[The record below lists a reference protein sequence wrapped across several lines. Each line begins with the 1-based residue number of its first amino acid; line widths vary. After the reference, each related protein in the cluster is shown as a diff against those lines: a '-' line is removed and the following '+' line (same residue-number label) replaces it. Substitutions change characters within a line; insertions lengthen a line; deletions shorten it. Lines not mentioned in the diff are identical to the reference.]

1 MHFLGMSSN
10 IILVIIGIG
19 LLIFIHE
26 LGHFLVAKKIG
37 VRVHAF
43 SLGFGP
49 AIIRKQI
56 GETDYRISLIPLG
69 GYVKLAGEQREESN
83 TGEEWEFMSKKPWQR
98 AAVLIAG
105 VSFNTILAFVAFIIA
120 FRVGVPFITAE
131 IGRTMPGG
139 PAWEAGI
146 RPGDKIVKINNV
158 SDPDFEDIFISV
170 ALSGSPEGINMEIER
185 DDEIFNVN
193 VVPKYDPTVG
203 IQRIGIAP
211 ATTLEVHKIFA
222 IKNSDTPAQKSDLHV
237 NDKIL
242 EANGTKIITE
252 NDFREIE
259 QANPGKEL
267 ILTVLRDDK
276 IIDLKVTPS
285 IVSRWMIGL
294 SCATTTL
301 DGVKQDSLAHSLG
314 LQKGDKIVKVNSQD
328 VEGFTELINTL
339 KESPDGIVTLQIA
352 SGNNTKYI
360 KLTKSG
366 EETVKEFSEGI
377 FPHYGLI
384 VDSTVEGF
392 PAENIGIK
400 PGDTVTSIGGE
411 NVSEWNQLL
420 TLVTASQGKEF
431 EISWMHNY
439 ETITKTII
447 PKKNE
452 KNAQGLLGIK
462 FKEKKIIRK
471 YGLAKSCVVGTHKT
485 VVNIKRIYMTIQGF
499 VSKKLSTK
507 ALGGPVL
514 IAQASYESA
523 KSGIGKL
530 MYFMAIISINLA
542 VINILPVPVLDGGH
556 LLFLGIEKIKGSPIS
571 EKTMAIANYIG
582 LGLILSLM
590 IYATKNDIMRL
601 FNIL

>member
-1 MHFLGMSSN
+1 MPFIGMSSN
-10 IILVIIGIG
+10 IVLVIIGIG

-37 VRVHAF
+37 VRVYAF

-49 AIIRKQI
+49 AIISRQI

-98 AAVLIAG
+98 AAVLVAG
-105 VSFNTILAFVAFIIA
+105 VACNTLLAFVAFIIA
-120 FRVGVPFITAE
+120 FRVGVPFVTPE
-131 IGRTMPGG
+131 IGRTMPGW

-158 SDPDFEDIFISV
+158 SDPDFEDVFISV

-185 DDEIFNVN
+185 DNKTFDVN
-193 VVPKYDPTVG
+193 VVPRYDSTVG

-222 IKNSDTPAQKSDLHV
+222 IKNSDTPVQRSGLRV
-237 NDKIL
+237 NDKVL
-242 EANGTKIITE
+242 EINGKKIITE

-259 QANPGKEL
+259 LANPGKEL
-267 ILTVLRDDK
+267 ILTVLRDDRK
-276 IIDLKVTPS
+276 IDVKVTPS
-285 IVSRWMIGL
+285 VVTRWMIGL
-294 SCATTTL
+294 SCATTKF
-301 DGVKQDSLAHSLG
+301 DGVKKNSLAYSLG
-314 LQKGDKIVKVNSQD
+314 LQKGDEIVKVNYQD
-328 VEGFTELINTL
+328 VHGFTELINTI
-339 KESPDGIVTLQIA
+339 KDSANGIVTLQV
-352 SGNNTKYI
+352 SRGNGTKYM
-360 KLTKSG
+360 KLTKYG
-366 EETVKEFSEGI
+366 KETVKEFSEGI
-377 FPHYGLI
+377 FPRYGLI

-392 PAENIGIK
+392 PARNIGIE
-400 PGDTVTSIGGE
+400 PGDTITSIDGE
-411 NVSEWNQLL
+411 NVTEWNQLL

-439 ETITKTII
+439 ETYTKTIT

-452 KNAQGLLGIK
+452 KNAQGSMGIK

-542 VINILPVPVLDGGH
+542 VINILPIPVLDGGH

-582 LGLILSLM
+582 FALIISLM

-601 FNIL
+601 F

>member
-1 MHFLGMSSN
+1 MPFIGMSSN
-10 IILVIIGIG
+10 IVLVIIGIG

-49 AIIRKQI
+49 PIISKQI
-56 GETDYRISLIPLG
+56 GETNYRLSLIPLG

-98 AAVLIAG
+98 AAVLVAG
-105 VSFNTILAFVAFIIA
+105 VSCNTLLAFVAFIIA
-120 FRVGVPFITAE
+120 FRVGVPFVTPE
-131 IGRTMPGG
+131 IGRTMPGW

-158 SDPDFEDIFISV
+158 SDPDFEDVFISV

-185 DDEIFNVN
+185 DYQTFDVN
-193 VVPKYDPTVG
+193 VVPRYDPTVG

-222 IKNSDTPAQKSDLHV
+222 IKNSDAPAQRSDLHV
-237 NDKIL
+237 NDKVL
-242 EANGTKIITE
+242 EVNGKKIITE

-259 QANPGKEL
+259 LANPGKEL
-267 ILTVLRDDK
+267 NLTVLRDDRK
-276 IIDLKVTPS
+276 IDVKVTPS
-285 IVSRWMIGL
+285 VVARWMIGL
-294 SCATTTL
+294 SCATTKL
-301 DGVKQDSLAHSLG
+301 DGVKKGSLAYSLG
-314 LQKGDKIVKVNSQD
+314 LQKGDEIVKVNLQD
-328 VEGFTELINTL
+328 VHGFTELINTI
-339 KESPDGIVTLQIA
+339 KGSRNGIVTLQVA
-352 SGNNTKYI
+352 RGNGTKYI
-360 KLTKSG
+360 KLTKLG
-366 EETVKEFSEGI
+366 EETVKEFSEDI

-384 VDSTVEGF
+384 VDSTVEDF
-392 PAENIGIK
+392 PARNIGIE
-400 PGDTVTSIGGE
+400 PGDTITSIGGE
-411 NVSEWNQLL
+411 NVTEWNQLL

-431 EISWMHNY
+431 EISWMRNY
-439 ETITKTII
+439 ETFTKTIT

-452 KNAQGLLGIK
+452 KNAQGSMGIK

-471 YGLAKSCVVGTHKT
+471 YGLAKSCMVGTHKT

-582 LGLILSLM
+582 FALIISLM

-601 FNIL
+601 FKI

>member
-1 MHFLGMSSN
+1 MPFIGMSSN
-10 IILVIIGIG
+10 IVLVIIGIG

-37 VRVHAF
+37 VRVYAF

-49 AIIRKQI
+49 AIISRQI

-98 AAVLIAG
+98 AAVLVAG
-105 VSFNTILAFVAFIIA
+105 VACNTLLAFVAFIIA
-120 FRVGVPFITAE
+120 FRVGVPFVTPE
-131 IGRTMPGG
+131 IGRTMPGW

-158 SDPDFEDIFISV
+158 SDPDFEDVFISV

-185 DDEIFNVN
+185 DNKTFDVN
-193 VVPKYDPTVG
+193 VVPRYDSTVG

-222 IKNSDTPAQKSDLHV
+222 IKNSDTPVQRSGLRV
-237 NDKIL
+237 NDKVL
-242 EANGTKIITE
+242 EINGKKIITE

-259 QANPGKEL
+259 LTNPGKEL
-267 ILTVLRDDK
+267 NITVLRDDRK
-276 IIDLKVTPS
+276 IDVKVTPS
-285 IVSRWMIGL
+285 VVTRWMIGL
-294 SCATTTL
+294 SCATTKFE
-301 DGVKQDSLAHSLG
+301 GVKRNSLAYSLG
-314 LQKGDKIVKVNSQD
+314 LQKGDEIVKVNSQD
-328 VEGFTELINTL
+328 VHGFTELINTI
-339 KESPDGIVTLQIA
+339 KDSANGIVTLQV
-352 SGNNTKYI
+352 SRGNGTKYM
-360 KLTKSG
+360 KLTKYG
-366 EETVKEFSEGI
+366 KETVKEFSEGI

-384 VDSTVEGF
+384 VDSTVEDF
-392 PAENIGIK
+392 PAKEIGIQ
-400 PGDTVTSIGGE
+400 PGDTITSIDGE
-411 NVSEWNQLL
+411 NVTEWNQLL

-431 EISWMHNY
+431 EISWIHNS
-439 ETITKTII
+439 ETYTKTII

-452 KNAQGLLGIK
+452 KNAQGSMGIK

-582 LGLILSLM
+582 FALIISLM
-590 IYATKNDIMRL
+590 IYATRNDIMRF
-601 FNIL
+601 FN